1 MSPLPG
7 SSPARRGGR
16 SGPRIVS
23 RADWRKLLQLAQA
36 CAGDADRG
44 ILDDADAQLR
54 LMTLSRH
61 SVCADTSVFNT
72 AGAATLDTAAGLLKV
87 LKAFARP
94 ETPHVLRRDLSAVI
108 ADGAAFLDRAMDRMA
123 TDDFRAAHRNRPEV
137 WS

>member
-1 MSPLPG
+1 MSLSASG
-7 SSPARRGGR
+7 SRSRQGAR

-23 RADWRKLLQLAQA
+23 RSDWRKLLQLAQA

-44 ILDDADAQLR
+44 VLDDAEAQLR

-61 SVCADTSVFNT
+61 SFCADPAVFNT
-72 AGAATLDTAAGLLKV
+72 AGAATLDTAAGVLKV

-94 ETPHVLRRDLSAVI
+94 ETSSVLRQDLATLI

-123 TDDFRAAHRNRPEV
+123 TEDFRAAHRNRPEV